1 MSHCLHLMIRPDDTL
16 ALELIEQQRQQGH
29 DVHVFDLSAEQ
40 PDYASILEEVFAAN
54 SVAVWS

>member
-1 MSHCLHLMIRPDDTL
+1 MIRPDDTL